1 MNRKGEP
8 LSFILTLAS
17 TAAMGIPQPHFHLLL
32 FKNRAKGEK
41 SIFFF
46 FFMYLAFTKLLSN
59 KNISDVGMM

>member
-8 LSFILTLAS
+8 LSFILTLTS

-32 FKNRAKGEK
+32 FINRAEGEK
-41 SIFFF
+41 SIF